1 MGSTSGPRIKH
12 VRMRQ
17 ITKTFPGVL
26 ANDRVDLDI
35 NSGEVL
41 ALLGENGAGKTT
53 LMKVLYGLYRPDSG
67 QILVNGEAVTINS
80 PRDAIALGIG
90 MVHQHFMLVPSLTVV
105 ENVVLG
111 LRSQRGPLLDLD
123 TASQRIVA
131 LGEEY
136 GFRIRPDAPVWQLSV
151 GEQQRVEIIK
161 ALYRGAEL
169 LILDEPTAV
178 LTPQEARELIAIL
191 RGMAQAGKSLVFIS
205 HKMNEV
211 MAVSDRVTV
220 LRAGAEVGT
229 VPTSEASPESLATM
243 MVGRKI
249 DAAKRA
255 GETSHGQPVLELD
268 QVWADADNGLP
279 ALKGLSL
286 TVREGEIL
294 GLAGVSGNGQR
305 ELAEVM
311 TGLRRVSRGKVRLR
325 GRDLTGASPAAMIDA
340 GLGYVP
346 EDRLNFG
353 IIQSFSVEENLILKD
368 HHRPPFAHW
377 IFLQNDVIRDWSR
390 KTVETFDVRTPSV
403 ETRAGSL
410 SGGNIQKVILA
421 RDITRK
427 PAVLLACYPT
437 RGLDIAATEYVHRRL
452 LDVRDS
458 GGGILL
464 ISEELDEIVNLS
476 DRIAVIYEG
485 KIVAVVEADAVS
497 LEELGLLMAGANRPA
512 GADADADSDA
522 NADNA
527 ALSLQG

>member
-1 MGSTSGPRIKH
+1 MESSGGPRIKQ
-12 VRMRQ
+12 VRMQR

-26 ANDRVDLDI
+26 ANDRVDIEI

-67 QILVNGEAVTINS
+67 QILVNGEAVTISS

-90 MVHQHFMLVPSLTVV
+90 MVHQHFMLVPSLTVA

-111 LRSQRGPLLDLD
+111 LRSDRGPLLDLD

-136 GFRIRPDAPVWQLSV
+136 GFRVNPEAPVWQLSV

-178 LTPQEARELIAIL
+178 LTPQEARELIAVL
-191 RGMAQAGKSLVFIS
+191 RGMAQSGKSLVFIS

-220 LRAGAEVGT
+220 LRAGAVVGT
-229 VPTSEASPESLATM
+229 VPTSHTSPEALATM

-249 DAAKRA
+249 EAAKRTGKVSSGKA
-255 GETSHGQPVLELD
+255 VLELD
-268 QVWADADNGLP
+268 QVWANADNDLP

-305 ELAEVM
+305 ELAEVIS
-311 TGLRRVSRGKVRLR
+311 GLRPATQGNVRL
-325 GRDLTGASPAAMIDA
+325 GGKDLTGARPAAMIDA

-346 EDRLNFG
+346 EDRLTFG
-353 IIQSFSVEENLILKD
+353 IVQSFSVEENLILKD
-368 HHRPPFAHW
+368 HHRPPFARW

-390 KTVETFDVRTPSV
+390 KTVEAFDVRTPSV

-421 RDITRK
+421 RDISRK

-437 RGLDIAATEYVHRRL
+437 RGVDIAATEYVHRRL
-452 LDVRDS
+452 LDVRSS

-464 ISEELDEIVNLS
+464 ISEELDEILNLA

-485 KIVAVVEADAVS
+485 KIVAVVDADTVS

-512 GADADADSDA
+512 
-522 NADNA
+522 
-527 ALSLQG
+527 LSLQG

>member
-1 MGSTSGPRIKH
+1 MESGSGLRIRQVK
-12 VRMRQ
+12 MRQ
-17 ITKTFPGVL
+17 ITKTFPGVR
-26 ANDRVDLDI
+26 ANDCVDLDI

-53 LMKVLYGLYRPDSG
+53 LMKVLYGLYRPDAG
-67 QILVNGEAVTINS
+67 QILVNGEPVIINS
-80 PRDAIALGIG
+80 PRNAIALGIG
-90 MVHQHFMLVPSLTVV
+90 MVHQHFMLVPSLTVA

-111 LRSQRGPLLDLD
+111 LPSGRGPLLDLD
-123 TASQRIVA
+123 TASQRIAA
-131 LGEEY
+131 LGDEY
-136 GFRIRPDAPVWQLSV
+136 GFRVKPDAPVWQLAV

-178 LTPQEARELIAIL
+178 LTPQEASELIAVL

-220 LRAGAEVGT
+220 LRAGAVVGT

-249 DAAKRA
+249 EAAKRT
-255 GETSHGQPVLELD
+255 GEASCGKAVLELD
-268 QVWADADNGLP
+268 QVWANADNDLP

-311 TGLRRVSRGKVRLR
+311 SGLRRVSRGNVRLR
-325 GRDLTGASPAAMIDA
+325 GKNLTGASPAAMIDA

-346 EDRLNFG
+346 EDRLTFG
-353 IIQSFSVEENLILKD
+353 IVQLFSVEENLILKD
-368 HHRPPFAHW
+368 HHRPPFARG
-377 IFLQNDVIRDWSR
+377 IFLQNDLVRDWST
-390 KTVETFDVRTPSV
+390 KTVEAFDIRTPSV

-421 RDITRK
+421 RDITRN

-452 LDVRDS
+452 LDVRHS

-464 ISEELDEIVNLS
+464 ISEELDEILNLS

-485 KIVAVVEADAVS
+485 RIVAVAEAGSVS
-497 LEELGLLMAGANRPA
+497 LEELGLLMAGANSA
-512 GADADADSDA
+512 NEADTA
-522 NADNA
+522 NTEASGEESA
-527 ALSLQG
+527 RCS